1 MALITVLDAGTLAV
15 DWSALESY
23 GDVRLFPNTPHGD
36 VALIKERCAG
46 AQVVLLNK
54 VPLTR
59 EILAALPELKCVC
72 VLATGY
78 NVVDTAAARERG
90 IVVCNVPAYSTD
102 SVAQHTLALLMELTN
117 RVCAHNQSVHRGDW
131 VKCDKFWY
139 QLSPISEL
147 AGKTAGIVGFG
158 AIGQKVAVV
167 LHALGMKIM
176 AASRSR
182 KNAPDWKDFSWGSV
196 EEIFESADIVSLHL
210 PQTEETKQMVNA
222 ALLQKMKPTAFLIN
236 TSRGA
241 LINEKDLFDALST
254 GRLAGAGLDVL
265 CTEPCS
271 KDYSLLGLDNVIIT
285 PHTAFF
291 SQESI
296 QELREKIVADVI
308 AVLAGKTPRYQ
319 INLIT

>member
-236 TSRGA
+236 TARGGLIDEQA
-241 LINEKDLFDALST
+241 LADALKKDQ
-254 GRLAGAGLDVL
+254 LAGAALDVVSA
-265 CTEPCS
+265 EPMQ
-271 KDYSLLGLDNVIIT
+271 KTNPLLKAPNCVIT
-285 PHTAFF
+285 PHLAWASDEAVQRLFKITQENIAAF
-291 SQESI
+291 
-296 QELREKIVADVI
+296 LK
-308 AVLAGKTPRYQ
+308 GTPQ
-319 INLIT
+319 NMVN